1 MKTALLILVILM
13 TSVFELRCQEDDNEI
28 TTLEQDVITT
38 DEYEITTTTT
48 DEYEITTTAQEHET
62 TSEFATTTSNSRIPI
77 VLDYK
82 FSSLVGGLTVDVN
95 LTEII
100 DSYWQTT
107 MSMRILSTPDSPIAV
122 EICQGRGTVKLFA
135 LNQENCD
142 GVTSGA
148 TLDVETIAVLNK
160 AGNF

>member
-13 TSVFELRCQEDDNEI
+13 TSVLELRCQEDDNEI
-28 TTLEQDVITT
+28 TTLEQDVI
-38 DEYEITTTTT
+38 TT

-62 TSEFATTTSNSRIPI
+62 TSEFATTTSNSRIPT
-77 VLDYK
+77 VLDYR
-82 FSSLVGGLTVDVN
+82 FSSLVGGLAVDVN
-95 LTEII
+95 FTEII

-107 MSMRILSTPDSPIAV
+107 MSMRILSTPGSPIAV

-135 LNQENCD
+135 LNQDNCD
-142 GVTSGA
+142 GVSSGA
-148 TLDVETIAVLNK
+148 ALDVETIAVLNK

>member
-1 MKTALLILVILM
+1 M
-13 TSVFELRCQEDDNEI
+13 TSVFELRCQEDNNEI

-38 DEYEITTTTT
+38 DEYEITTTTTT

-62 TSEFATTTSNSRIPI
+62 TSEFATNSSNSRIPI
-77 VLDYK
+77 ALDYR
-82 FSSLVGGLTVDVN
+82 FSSLVGGLAVDVN
-95 LTEII
+95 FTEII

-142 GVTSGA
+142 GVASGA

>member
-1 MKTALLILVILM
+1 MKTVLLILVILM

-28 TTLEQDVITT
+28 TTLEQDGITT
-38 DEYEITTTTT
+38 DDYEITTTT
-48 DEYEITTTAQEHET
+48 DEYEITTTAQEYET
-62 TSEFATTTSNSRIPI
+62 TSEFATTTSNSRIPT
-77 VLDYK
+77 VLDYR
-82 FSSLVGGLTVDVN
+82 FSSLVGGLAVDVN
-95 LTEII
+95 FTEII

-107 MSMRILSTPDSPIAV
+107 MSMRILSTPGSPIAV

-142 GVTSGA
+142 GVSSGA
-148 TLDVETIAVLNK
+148 ALDVETIAVLNK

>member
-28 TTLEQDVITT
+28 TTLEQDGITT
-38 DEYEITTTTT
+38 DDYEITTTT

-62 TSEFATTTSNSRIPI
+62 TSEFATTTSNSRIPT
-77 VLDYK
+77 VLDYR
-82 FSSLVGGLTVDVN
+82 FSSLVGGLAVDVN
-95 LTEII
+95 FTEII

-142 GVTSGA
+142 GVASGA